1 MLASASRTSTSGEAA
16 GVPENS
22 QLSVGKASND
32 GDLAELF
39 RGRLRSLFGP
49 VVFLLSAGRKRNTSR
64 SSQLPGDSL
73 TAIFFD
79 HGADH
84 GGIAGIVFQANRHF
98 PL

>member
-1 MLASASRTSTSGEAA
+1 MRGCPSGQPATT
-16 GVPENS
+16 GVGRAFPEKTTI
-22 QLSVGKASND
+22 LVRA
-32 GDLAELF
+32 
-39 RGRLRSLFGP
+39 
-49 VVFLLSAGRKRNTSR
+49 VVLLLSADSKRNTSR